1 MQKIV
6 LILITAFFLTGCSAL
21 KKSAGNMVR
30 DKYVSDAEI
39 INSVL
44 ANNISEKNFNITKAS
59 VSAKIDNVTTKLIAS
74 IKHKTPD
81 SVLVVIRSSIGTE
94 VARMLMTGDTL
105 IINDRINK
113 DLIIGKPGIRTLK
126 YGISPDILFVILG
139 DLVLNPVDRNK
150 KATCIN
156 GLIMQTSEV
165 NGKVI
170 DYTIDCRKQKTSVAN
185 VEENIFTEGIG
196 IRFNKFENWSGL
208 VIPHKIEIK
217 EPDSNIEINIE
228 VEKVDAMWN
237 GNIDFVPGRNY
248 QIKRLR

>member
-6 LILITAFFLTGCSAL
+6 LIIITAFFFAGCSAL

-30 DKYVSDAEI
+30 DKYVSDADI
-39 INSVL
+39 INIVL
-44 ANNISEKNFNITKAS
+44 ANNISGKNFSITKAS
-59 VSAKIDNVTTKLIAS
+59 VTAKIDNVTTKLIAS
-74 IKHKTPD
+74 IRHKTPD

-105 IINDRINK
+105 IINDRLNK
-113 DLIIGKPGIRTLK
+113 DLIIGKPGVRTLK

-139 DLVLNPVDRNK
+139 DVVLSPDDRDH

-156 GLIMQTSEV
+156 GNTRQTSEV

-170 DYTIDCRKQKTSVAN
+170 DYRIDCRKQKALEAN
-185 VEENIFTEGIG
+185 VEESIFTEGIK
-196 IRFNKFENWSGL
+196 IRFDKFEDWSGL
-208 VIPHKIEIK
+208 VMPKKIEIR
-217 EPDSNIEINIE
+217 EPDSHIVISIEI
-228 VEKVDAMWN
+228 EKVDAMWN
-237 GNIDFVPGRNY
+237 GNIDFMPGRNY